1 VHKFCPVLSYTYYI
15 MADQGGLQ
23 LLPET
28 RKKIEIITPGENRLI
43 TAGGVIFL
51 ITLVFAGTLYFYM
64 KSLENKLEV
73 LDTEIVALEQRR
85 NKQSEQNILIFNKQV
100 SMLSNILNSHAYW
113 TTAFSKI
120 EGLLQNQIQL
130 NNMTTSLSD
139 SKIDFGATAANYT
152 TIARQIAAFLS
163 DESVKDVALNRVN
176 TLTNGQLEFNMQII
190 FDGTKFLKS
199 K

>member
-1 VHKFCPVLSYTYYI
+1 MHKFCPVLSYTYYI

-28 RKKIEIITPGENRLI
+28 SKKIEIITPGENRLI